1 MKIKYW
7 LGKIHKQKTVSLCA
21 ISSGM
26 QIIGLPYAACG
37 LTCMYFNLQS
47 LASMGSQPVKNL
59 DDLMK
64 QQTSKDMTSS
74 KMRVPPGIDP
84 VRFNPFIYGN
94 DTDSVDIAT
103 RVAMVSFAAIL
114 AVSIKKFNISP
125 FIVVKLK

>member
-1 MKIKYW
+1 
-7 LGKIHKQKTVSLCA
+7 
-21 ISSGM
+21 
-26 QIIGLPYAACG
+26 
-37 LTCMYFNLQS
+37 
-47 LASMGSQPVKNL
+47 MGSQPVKNL